1 MRARVAVVLV
11 LSSLAACAPGPDTL
25 VSPDA
30 AAGFWLGLWHGM
42 TVVVT
47 FLVSLFTDSVSM
59 YEVKNSGGWYDF
71 GYFLGLTISLGGSAR
86 GTARNSVRAGRVE
99 VTVEAK

>member
-47 FLVSLFTDSVSM
+47 FPSELPKHFASVGTSFA
-59 YEVKNSGGWYDF
+59 VISAGSPIFKFWSKNVHPFASS
-71 GYFLGLTISLGGSAR
+71 T
-86 GTARNSVRAGRVE
+86 
-99 VTVEAK
+99 VTE